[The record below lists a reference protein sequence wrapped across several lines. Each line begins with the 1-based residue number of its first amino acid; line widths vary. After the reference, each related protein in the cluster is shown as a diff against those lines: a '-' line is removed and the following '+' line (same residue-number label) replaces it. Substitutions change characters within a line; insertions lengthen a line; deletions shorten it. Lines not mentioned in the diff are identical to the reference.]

1 MGIPDMACAG
11 NGLVDLRQAMV
22 TLEDHFT
29 DSMDVNLVIRVGD

>member
-1 MGIPDMACAG
+1 MGIPHMAHTG